1 MISAMTSDF
10 SGPMNADASDGELLA
25 HFVQGSESAFT
36 ALVHRHIDAVYSS
49 ALRQVRDPH
58 TAADVTSAVF
68 LILARK
74 AKRLTARTVIPAWLH
89 RTTRFVALKAI
100 RTNQRRQRYEQEAAR
115 MQETLSAT
123 EAVAI
128 WDEVAPLLDDGLTQ
142 LSVKDHEAVLLR
154 FFHGR
159 TFPEIATLVGG
170 SEESAR
176 KRVERAVE
184 KLRRFFTRQGV
195 AVPSA
200 LLAAALAANAVKAS
214 PPALSGSI
222 RAAKATGP
230 STPLLLEALRALRWR
245 VWKQIGAGLAVMAI
259 GGLVAYFTLRS
270 RFLVRTTPLQIVRLL
285 IQAAND
291 GDGERWSTFVHVTTL
306 EEQQIRSLLSS
317 NIVAQSALRRALI
330 RRFGQTEYEASGFP
344 RLLDDTPE
352 SQMAAATERITGDRA
367 VVHWPRGSNWQFV
380 FANRSW
386 EFDFF
391 RTTLARADQL
401 RSSIRRD
408 FVALRAVTQQVSDGR
423 YGSAAAARA
432 DFQRARR

>member
-1 MISAMTSDF
+1 MTSDF
-10 SGPMNADASDGELLA
+10 SAPANPEASDHELLA
-25 HFVQGSESAFT
+25 SFVRGSETAFT
-36 ALVHRHIDAVYSS
+36 ALVGRHIDAVYSS

-74 AKRLTARTVIPAWLH
+74 AKRLTARTVILAWLH

-100 RTNQRRQRYEQEAAR
+100 RANQRRQRYEQEAAR

-123 EAVAI
+123 QAVAI

-142 LSVKDHEAVLLR
+142 LSVKDHEAVVLR
-154 FFHGR
+154 FFQGR

-214 PPALSGSI
+214 PPALGGSI
-222 RAAKATGP
+222 SAANATGP

-259 GGLVAYFTLRS
+259 GLLAAYWTLRS
-270 RFLVRTTPLQIVRLL
+270 RSRVRATPLQTVRLL
-285 IQAAND
+285 TQAATD
-291 GDGERWSTFVHVTTL
+291 GDGERWSSFVHVTTI
-306 EEQQIRSLLSS
+306 EEQQVRSLLSS
-317 NIVAQSALRRALI
+317 NIVAQSVLRRALI

-352 SQMAAATERITGDRA
+352 NQVAAATERITGDQA
-367 VVHWPRGSNWQFV
+367 VVHLPRGSNWQFV
-380 FANRSW
+380 FANRMW

-391 RTTLARADQL
+391 HTTLVRPDQL
-401 RSSIRRD
+401 RRSLERD
-408 FVALRAVTQQVSDGR
+408 FVALREIAQQVSEGR
-423 YGSAAAARA
+423 YDRAAAARS